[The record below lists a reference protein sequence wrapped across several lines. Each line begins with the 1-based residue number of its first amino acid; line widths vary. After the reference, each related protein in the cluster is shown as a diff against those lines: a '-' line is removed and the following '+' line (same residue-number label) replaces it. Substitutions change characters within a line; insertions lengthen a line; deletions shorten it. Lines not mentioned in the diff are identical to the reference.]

1 MEHAMI
7 HRIVFFPILT
17 VNQSKRS
24 IKRLS
29 QLCTNQNFRALAH
42 ILRSI
47 INPYRKT
54 NRLACF
60 LEFYSSLH
68 FKCMI
73 KQQEGT

>member
-29 QLCTNQNFRALAH
+29 QLCTNQNFRALARNLTSISH
-42 ILRSI
+42 SLSKIGLFLGILRKS
-47 INPYRKT
+47 
-54 NRLACF
+54 AF
-60 LEFYSSLH
+60 
-68 FKCMI
+68 
-73 KQQEGT
+73 